1 MNQPSPPPPRLQQA
15 IAAILAQLSVE
26 AEEFGVVLCMDPE
39 FAGRYLEQLQHID
52 RIAQTL
58 RELAEI
64 LSASDPQAAV
74 NAVRLGALRAVLE
87 RALAA

>member
-1 MNQPSPPPPRLQQA
+1 MSHPSPPTPRLQHA
-15 IAAILAQLSVE
+15 IAGLLARLAAE
-26 AEEFGVVLCMDPE
+26 AEEFGVVLCMDPD

-52 RIAQTL
+52 RIAQSL

-74 NAVRLGALRAVLE
+74 EVVRLGALRDVLE
-87 RALAA
+87 TALAT